1 LVPYLLGDVQK
12 SEKEEE
18 CSDIEK
24 MEGSGD
30 SKGQIPIEGGVA
42 IETIKRIATDLRM
55 AQEKGQNWI
64 SMR

>member
-1 LVPYLLGDVQK
+1 LGDVQK

-24 MEGSGD
+24 REGSGD

-42 IETIKRIATDLRM
+42 IERIERTATDLRM
-55 AQEKGQNWI
+55 AHEKGENRI
-64 SMR
+64 SMRQISV